1 MRHDLESDGC
11 NPVDDILANAPDVD
25 TQRRSILKSALA
37 FGGTALAGGALAG
50 GMGNPV
56 AAATPA
62 GEQRRQITG
71 DRIVMLGTSGGP
83 VPYEGLCKPS
93 IALVVNDATYLV
105 DCGMQSAQQV
115 VEAGLGLDSI
125 ANVFVTHHHFD
136 HTSGLPTV
144 ALHSWIAQPPR
155 GSLAVW
161 GPPDTGAKVEGILT
175 AFAQDISLFETFAY
189 PMPSVDPHDISVPAD
204 GTPQRVMEDAN
215 VIVDATRVFHGP
227 EVPDAYAY
235 RFTIKASGKTVV
247 FSGDTAAPDA
257 NLIRLAQGCDVL
269 VHEVQDNAG
278 VDEIVASLPPA
289 VAATVKEHLYNSHSS
304 VLDVPG
310 VAKAS
315 GAKALVFCH
324 YGPIATVPPRD
335 YLKLGREA
343 ARSVGYRGRM
353 IAPTDLDVI
362 AI

>member
-1 MRHDLESDGC
+1 MEHDHDSDEC
-11 NPVDDILANAPDVD
+11 SRVHQVFANAPDTA
-25 TQRRSILKSALA
+25 TQRRAILKSALA
-37 FGGTALAGGALAG
+37 LGGTALAGGALAG
-50 GMGNPV
+50 TSSPA
-56 AAATPA
+56 AAATPSD
-62 GEQRRQITG
+62 QRRRPTTG

-83 VPYEGLCKPS
+83 VPYKGLCKPA
-93 IALVVNDATYLV
+93 IALVANEATYLI

-115 VEAGLGLDSI
+115 VEAGLGLNSI
-125 ANVFVTHHHFD
+125 AHVFLTHHHFD
-136 HTSGLPTV
+136 HTSGLPTL
-144 ALHSWIAQPPR
+144 ALHSWVAQPPR
-155 GSLAVW
+155 GPLAVW
-161 GPPDTGAKVEGILT
+161 GPPDTGAKVDGILM
-175 AFAQDISLFETFAY
+175 AFAQDISLFEAFAY
-189 PMPSVDPHDISVPAD
+189 PMPSVDPHDVMVPAD

-257 NLIRLAQGCDVL
+257 NLIRLAHGCDVL
-269 VHEVQDNAG
+269 VHEVQDNAR
-278 VDEIVASLPPA
+278 VDEIVATLSPE

-315 GAKALVFCH
+315 EAKTLVFCH
-324 YGPIATVPPRD
+324 YGPVATQSPREF
-335 YLKLGREA
+335 LKLGREA
-343 ARSVGYRGRM
+343 ARNVGYRGRI
-353 IAPTDLDVI
+353 IAPTDLDII